1 MMGLALA
8 ALATGVVYIIIKM
21 GGGTRDRNRRS
32 ITMNYDYTSYLNG
45 KYICHQTQNSTKS
58 INFNNNKL

>member
-21 GGGTRDRNRRS
+21 GGGTTDRNRRS
-32 ITMNYDYTSYLNG
+32 TLVKEDSV
-45 KYICHQTQNSTKS
+45 KK
-58 INFNNNKL
+58 

>member
-21 GGGTRDRNRRS
+21 GHSSHDVL
-32 ITMNYDYTSYLNG
+32 I
-45 KYICHQTQNSTKS
+45 HA
-58 INFNNNKL
+58 